1 MYPRINKPQRIK
13 VLFDAN
19 PLVNAQKSGV
29 GYYTYGVVQALAD
42 TFPKE
47 VQLIGHYYNFL
58 GRKVLP
64 KLPTARNITYHES
77 RLIPG
82 KAVNALRKVGLP
94 VPFELLARA
103 RGDVLFFPNFTILP
117 SLFGTPRFV
126 TIHDLYYCINPVY
139 IQQKNLKFLR
149 RFVPKAI
156 KKSAGILTISQTTA
170 QDLQRF
176 FHVPAGKVT
185 VNPIPAGSQL
195 RIPPKT
201 AGELVK
207 HLGIPGKF
215 ILFVGTIEPRKNI
228 TNLLL
233 AYQQLPTAISQ
244 QYSLV
249 LAGGKGWQ
257 DEEIVE
263 TLAATRAKGLAIIQT
278 GYVSDEERAA
288 LYQNA
293 SLFVMP
299 SLYEGFGM
307 QLLEAASYELPMAI
321 SDLAVFKETMGN
333 SAAYFNQ
340 TDPQDMARI
349 IQALLSDT
357 KLAGKNAHL
366 ATKKA
371 TEYSWHDVAQEIYAV
386 FTANAQRR

>member
-1 MYPRINKPQRIK
+1 MYPSTNKPQAIK
-13 VLFDAN
+13 ILFDAN
-19 PLVNAQKSGV
+19 PLVNAHKSGV

-42 TFPKE
+42 TFPEE

-58 GRKVLP
+58 GRKALP
-64 KLPTARNITYHES
+64 KLPTAGNITYHES

-82 KAVNALRKVGLP
+82 KAINALRKAGLP

-117 SLFGTPRFV
+117 SLFGAPRFV
-126 TIHDLYYCINPVY
+126 TIHDLYYLINPAY

-149 RFVPKAI
+149 RFVPKAVR
-156 KKSAGILTISQTTA
+156 KSNGILTISQTTA
-170 QDLQRF
+170 RDLQRF
-176 FHVPAGKVT
+176 LNVPSTKVT
-185 VNPIPAGSQL
+185 VSPIPAGDQL
-195 RIPPKT
+195 HVPSKT
-201 AGELVK
+201 ATELAK
-207 HLGIPGKF
+207 HLGTSSKF

-228 TNLLL
+228 TDLLL
-233 AYQQLPTAISQ
+233 AYRRLPAAITK

-257 DEEIVE
+257 DTEILK
-263 TLAATRAKGLAIIQT
+263 TLAATRAQGLTVIQT

-307 QLLEAASYELPMAI
+307 QLLEAASYGLPMAV
-321 SDLAVFKETMGN
+321 SNLTVFKETMGN
-333 SAAYFNQ
+333 SVTYFNPRDPVDIAKTIQ
-340 TDPQDMARI
+340 T
-349 IQALLSDT
+349 LLDDK
-357 KLAGKNAHL
+357 KLAEKSARQ
-366 ATKKA
+366 AAQKA
-371 TEYSWHDVAQEIYAV
+371 AEYSWHDVAQKIYAV
-386 FTANAQRR
+386 FAAARRNR